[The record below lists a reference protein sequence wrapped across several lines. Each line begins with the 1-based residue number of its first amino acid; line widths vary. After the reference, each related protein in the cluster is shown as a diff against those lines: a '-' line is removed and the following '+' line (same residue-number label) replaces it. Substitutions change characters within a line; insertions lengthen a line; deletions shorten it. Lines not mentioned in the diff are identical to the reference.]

1 MQKYSVFSLV
11 KNAFTNH
18 ENWEVA
24 WKDPEPKKEYDVIIV
39 GGGGHGLAT
48 AYYLAKEHGIT
59 NVAILEKGWIGGGNV
74 GRNTTILRSNYMF
87 DSNAHFY
94 EFGMKL
100 WETLSQELNYNVM
113 YSPRGIINLAHSDA
127 QMNAYAR
134 RGNSMRLNGIDAI
147 LLGRDDLKK
156 MIPFADFSETCR
168 FPIHGGLMQP
178 RLMQPRGGT
187 ARHDAVAWG
196 YARQA
201 DSMGVDIIQNC
212 EVTGFDVNNGK
223 IEGVQTSRGNIK
235 TKKVGLCVAGSTT
248 LLADM
253 LNMRLPIEAHVLQA
267 CVSEPVKPLLHN
279 VVTFG
284 AGHFYCSQSDKG
296 EMVMGGD
303 LDGYNSYAQRGNMP
317 MIQHVLTGGL
327 AVFPNFSRL
336 KMLRTWGGI
345 MDMSMDG
352 SPIIDKTHIEG
363 VYLNCGWCY
372 GGFKATPSSGF
383 VFAHTIAQDQVH
395 ELNSDFNL
403 ERFHTGKIID
413 EKGVG
418 PKPWIG

>member
-178 RLMQPRGGT
+178 RGGT

-336 KMLRTWGGI
+336 KMLLTWGGI

>member
-11 KNAFTNH
+11 KNAYTNH

-168 FPIHGGLMQP
+168 FPIHGG
-178 RLMQPRGGT
+178 LMQPRGGT

>member
-178 RLMQPRGGT
+178 RGGT

-253 LNMRLPIEAHVLQA
+253 LNLRLPIEAHVLQA

>member
-100 WETLSQELNYNVM
+100 WESLSQELNYNVM

-168 FPIHGGLMQP
+168 FPIHGG
-178 RLMQPRGGT
+178 LMQPRGGT

>member
-18 ENWEVA
+18 QDWEVA
-24 WKDPEPKKEYDVIIV
+24 WKDPEPKKEYDVIII

-147 LLGRDDLKK
+147 LLSRDEIKQ

-168 FPIHGGLMQP
+168 FPIHGG
-178 RLMQPRGGT
+178 LMQPRGGT

-212 EVTGFDVNNGK
+212 EVTGFDVINGK
-223 IEGVQTSRGNIK
+223 IEGVQTSRGSIK

-267 CVSEPVKPLLHN
+267 CVSEPVKPLLHQ

-352 SPIIDKTHIEG
+352 SPIIDKTHIDG

-372 GGFKATPSSGF
+372 GGFKATPSSGW
-383 VFAHTIAQDQVH
+383 VFAHTIAQDKVH

>member
-178 RLMQPRGGT
+178 RGGT

-303 LDGYNSYAQRGNMP
+303 LDGYKSSQTLVDSKCFELGG
-317 MIQHVLTGGL
+317 VL
-327 AVFPNFSRL
+327 
-336 KMLRTWGGI
+336 WI
-345 MDMSMDG
+345 
-352 SPIIDKTHIEG
+352 
-363 VYLNCGWCY
+363 C
-372 GGFKATPSSGF
+372 
-383 VFAHTIAQDQVH
+383 
-395 ELNSDFNL
+395 
-403 ERFHTGKIID
+403 
-413 EKGVG
+413 
-418 PKPWIG
+418 PWMVLQ

>member
-18 ENWEVA
+18 QDWEVA
-24 WKDPEPKKEYDVIIV
+24 WKDPEPKKEYDVIII

-147 LLGRDDLKK
+147 LLGRDEIKQ

-168 FPIHGGLMQP
+168 FPIHGG
-178 RLMQPRGGT
+178 LMQPRGGT

-223 IEGVQTSRGNIK
+223 IEGVQTSRGSIK

-267 CVSEPVKPLLHN
+267 CVSEPVKPLLHQ

-352 SPIIDKTHIEG
+352 SPIIDKTHIGG

-372 GGFKATPSSGF
+372 GGFKATPSSGW
-383 VFAHTIAQDQVH
+383 VFAHTIAQDKVH

>member
-178 RLMQPRGGT
+178 RGGT

-296 EMVMGGD
+296 EMVMGGV
-303 LDGYNSYAQRGNMP
+303 LDGYNSYAQRGIIP
-317 MIQHVLTGGL
+317 MIQHVLTAGL

>member
-178 RLMQPRGGT
+178 RGGT

-201 DSMGVDIIQNC
+201 DSMGIDIIQNC

>member
-178 RLMQPRGGT
+178 RGGT

-336 KMLRTWGGI
+336 KMLRTWGGL

>member
-24 WKDPEPKKEYDVIIV
+24 WKDPEPKKEYDVIII

-168 FPIHGGLMQP
+168 FPIHGG
-178 RLMQPRGGT
+178 LMQPRGGT

-383 VFAHTIAQDQVH
+383 VFAHTIAQDRVH

>member
-168 FPIHGGLMQP
+168 FPIHGG
-178 RLMQPRGGT
+178 LMQPRGGT

-403 ERFHTGKIID
+403 ERFHSGKIID

>member
-1 MQKYSVFSLV
+1 MEDRMRFSALRIL
-11 KNAFTNH
+11 KEGLTGNA
-18 ENWEVA
+18 NWEPH
-24 WKDPEPKKEYDVIIV
+24 WRNPSPKSKYDVIII

-87 DSNAHFY
+87 DANSHFY
-94 EFGMKL
+94 EFGMKQ

-134 RGNSMRLNGIDAI
+134 RGNAMRLNGIDAV
-147 LLGRDDLKK
+147 LLGREDLKK
-156 MIPFADFSETCR
+156 MIPFADFSDTCR
-168 FPIHGGLMQP
+168 FPIHGG
-178 RLMQPRGGT
+178 LMQPRGGT

-201 DSMGVDIIQNC
+201 DAMGVDIIQNC
-212 EVTGFDVNNGK
+212 EVTGFDVQNGK
-223 IEGVQTSRGNIK
+223 VQGVQTSRGNIK
-235 TKKVGLCVAGSTT
+235 AKKVGLCVAGSTT

-267 CVSEPVKPLLHN
+267 CVSEPVKPILDH

-352 SPIIDKTHIEG
+352 SPIIDKTHIDG

-372 GGFKATPSSGF
+372 GGSKATPCSGW
-383 VFAHTIAQDQVH
+383 VFAHTIAKNEVH
-395 ELNSDFNL
+395 QLNAEFNL
-403 ERFHTGKIID
+403 DRFHTGNIID

>member
-1 MQKYSVFSLV
+1 MQKSSVFSLV

-18 ENWEVA
+18 QDWEVA
-24 WKDPEPKKEYDVIIV
+24 WKDPEPKKEYDVIII

-147 LLGRDDLKK
+147 LLSRDEIKQ

-168 FPIHGGLMQP
+168 FPIHGG
-178 RLMQPRGGT
+178 LMQPRGGT

-223 IEGVQTSRGNIK
+223 IESVQTSRGSIK

-267 CVSEPVKPLLHN
+267 CVSEPVKPLLHQ

-352 SPIIDKTHIEG
+352 SPIIDKTHIDG

-372 GGFKATPSSGF
+372 GGFKATPSSGW
-383 VFAHTIAQDQVH
+383 VFAHTIAQDKVH

>member
-59 NVAILEKGWIGGGNV
+59 NVAILEKGWSGGGNV

-168 FPIHGGLMQP
+168 FPIHGG
-178 RLMQPRGGT
+178 LMQPRGGT